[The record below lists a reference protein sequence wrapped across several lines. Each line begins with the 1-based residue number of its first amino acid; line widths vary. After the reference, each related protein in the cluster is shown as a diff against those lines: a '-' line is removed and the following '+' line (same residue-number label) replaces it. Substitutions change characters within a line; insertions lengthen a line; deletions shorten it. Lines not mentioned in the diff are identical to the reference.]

1 MARVL
6 WSVLLAA
13 ITSAF
18 LPASASDVRNKPVW
32 VDPGWRQTVARY
44 AVTFDERGQSTTVFD
59 FEFTALDRKGVEGIS
74 QEVFG
79 YNGYFEE
86 LTASNLETVKA
97 DGRVIAVDERAIHD
111 EASSTNLSS
120 PYFDEWRKRI
130 VAFSDVAVGDKVRG
144 RLVYKDKRARF
155 PGEFAHFWY
164 LAPNEP
170 PKVMELTIDG
180 PASKPLRTMARDV
193 EHSKE
198 HLGDRVI
205 HHIRFNHQ
213 TPQPKPAEIDAFDN
227 APRFEAS
234 TFSDYAALAAML
246 SARNAPMAVPSVAL
260 QKLAAGIVGDAATVA
275 AKVERLHNWVTENI
289 RYVGIG
295 FEDGGLTSQ
304 PADAVVAARYGDCKA
319 HAILLKALLSAQGI
333 AANLVVVN
341 AGARYTLTE
350 LPTQNFDHAILYVP
364 EIDAYL
370 DPTAAE
376 FAFGAL
382 PAQLGGKPVLNID
395 TGRLGRMPVEPIQS
409 RHFSYDIDYVLSA
422 DGSRDGRAV
431 LSGRGVGAAL
441 GRYFAKRLDADRKR
455 AAGEFIEYS
464 KLQGSGE
471 FTFADPHVL
480 TNQYDVTMSFQLGK
494 FDLKQSSLRLLAVPD
509 PRAQLLA
516 LSAGY
521 TRDQPFQC
529 RSLDYE
535 QTVSVTFPAEFNVAS
550 KPAPVFYTTDI
561 TGVTPYG
568 EASGY
573 IEVSGEAVIDGHT
586 IRSKAHVRLRFDA
599 PICPAW
605 FASEIGKA
613 MARLE
618 EMQDAT
624 AGLTKKPVPYVNE
637 LSATFN
643 AGVWAVNRR
652 NYGFALVSLKP
663 LADKGHPK
671 AEAYMGYMYED
682 GLGVPMDLREAARWY
697 RLAAEQGDS
706 YSQTRLGYLHE
717 KGLGV
722 ARDDAL
728 AAQWYAKSA
737 AAGDKMGQSW
747 LGTMYRDG
755 RGVERNYKEAEK
767 WLSRAAEQGSSWA
780 QAEIGL
786 LYTHGGDGLPQDY
799 GKAIEYFRKS
809 ADEGNADALYDLGW
823 VYEAGLGVPQD
834 RQQAIEWYS
843 KAAGRGQKQAL
854 NRLDALSER
863 ASFWS
868 SLFHIG
874 GL

>member
-1 MARVL
+1 
-6 WSVLLAA
+6 
-13 ITSAF
+13 
-18 LPASASDVRNKPVW
+18 
-32 VDPGWRQTVARY
+32 
-44 AVTFDERGQSTTVFD
+44 
-59 FEFTALDRKGVEGIS
+59 
-74 QEVFG
+74 
-79 YNGYFEE
+79 
-86 LTASNLETVKA
+86 
-97 DGRVIAVDERAIHD
+97 
-111 EASSTNLSS
+111 
-120 PYFDEWRKRI
+120 
-130 VAFSDVAVGDKVRG
+130 
-144 RLVYKDKRARF
+144 
-155 PGEFAHFWY
+155 
-164 LAPNEP
+164 
-170 PKVMELTIDG
+170 
-180 PASKPLRTMARDV
+180 
-193 EHSKE
+193 
-198 HLGDRVI
+198 
-205 HHIRFNHQ
+205 
-213 TPQPKPAEIDAFDN
+213 
-227 APRFEAS
+227 
-234 TFSDYAALAAML
+234 
-246 SARNAPMAVPSVAL
+246 
-260 QKLAAGIVGDAATVA
+260 
-275 AKVERLHNWVTENI
+275 
-289 RYVGIG
+289 
-295 FEDGGLTSQ
+295 
-304 PADAVVAARYGDCKA
+304 
-319 HAILLKALLSAQGI
+319 
-333 AANLVVVN
+333 
-341 AGARYTLTE
+341 
-350 LPTQNFDHAILYVP
+350 
-364 EIDAYL
+364 
-370 DPTAAE
+370 
-376 FAFGAL
+376 
-382 PAQLGGKPVLNID
+382 
-395 TGRLGRMPVEPIQS
+395 
-409 RHFSYDIDYVLSA
+409 
-422 DGSRDGRAV
+422 
-431 LSGRGVGAAL
+431 
-441 GRYFAKRLDADRKR
+441 
-455 AAGEFIEYS
+455 
-464 KLQGSGE
+464 LQGSGE

-494 FDLKQSSLRLLAVPD
+494 FELKQSSLRLLAVPD

-786 LYTHGGDGLPQDY
+786 LYTHGAMACLRTM
-799 GKAIEYFRKS
+799 ARRSSIS
-809 ADEGNADALYDLGW
+809 ARAPMRAMRMRFMIS
-823 VYEAGLGVPQD
+823 AG
-834 RQQAIEWYS
+834 S
-843 KAAGRGQKQAL
+843 MK
-854 NRLDALSER
+854 R
-863 ASFWS
+863 ASVFPR
-868 SLFHIG
+868 IG
-874 GL
+874 SRPLNGTARPRAGDKNRRLTGSTP